1 VSFYRFKQDAV
12 RVLLQSGMKKPFLA
26 VPLVN
31 AGWQRQILQ
40 PRKEVEDMPALNRQ
54 KSIF

>member
-1 VSFYRFKQDAV
+1 M

-40 PRKEVEDMPALNRQ
+40 PRKEVEGMPALNRQ